1 MTNLFFTKLLLKLR
15 LNNRM
20 VQGKYNQ
27 CEKHAIQ
34 DNCPLSSYHC
44 IFCMI
49 SGNIGQLVL
58 CLYLIPF
65 LKVLLDAVEY
75 FYESFL
81 SLVAPSRW
89 RILVP
94 LAAAFSLAEFNALKL
109 ATSYTPSSVRTTLKF
124 RSGMIGSLHDPEF
137 QRLRSAVDDSCFI
150 FGAMFWGCLF
160 SSTLIL
166 FTSFVIF
173 GMLCFEPFLP
183 AVLQIIAAIIG
194 IGITILVKM
203 LFLMLARRKFHKRAF
218 YRENPFAANVIAVV
232 LESWS
237 LGITTLYVAKRMIF
251 LLGASFIF
259 VGKSQLLGLDTRYIG
274 RTMVYRKTHSL
285 LISTSSHLLH

>member
-1 MTNLFFTKLLLKLR
+1 
-15 LNNRM
+15 
-20 VQGKYNQ
+20 
-27 CEKHAIQ
+27 
-34 DNCPLSSYHC
+34 
-44 IFCMI
+44 MI

-65 LKVLLDAVEY
+65 LKVVLDAVEY

-94 LAAAFSLAEFNALKL
+94 LAAAFSLAEFNAIKL

-194 IGITILVKM
+194 ISITILVKM

-259 VGKSQLLGLDTRYIG
+259 VGKSQLGLDTRCIAPWCIERLILFLFLPHLIFSIDSG
-274 RTMVYRKTHSL
+274 RIDIPFVRSL
-285 LISTSSHLLH
+285 LLYISP